1 MQKKN
6 TVRAAAWTSITR
18 LRQNETFNKA
28 TECLTV
34 IPTQRLQ
41 KEKDNREELTTKRRR
56 CFDNVNLSNV
66 SFEFVIFE
74 H

>member
-41 KEKDNREELTTKRRR
+41 KEKDNREERTTKERRR
-56 CFDNVNLSNV
+56 CFDNT
-66 SFEFVIFE
+66 F
-74 H
+74 